1 MKKAIVQRILVFLH
15 CFLMIALFLGCW
27 LLFYRQPAT
36 GGEYF
41 VHDRTIFVC
50 YSLVLVTLSN
60 VYGCYKVGF
69 SRAGE
74 LFLSQVLAN
83 ILSWGITYVMLC
95 VMAQRLVNP
104 LAGFGAF
111 ALQCLISAVLI
122 KIMGVVYYSM
132 NKTKNA
138 IIIYRNDADLRK
150 LEEIYNFKENWK
162 ITKRIRCNVGREHDL
177 PNDQKDESANTT
189 DIHSLIEE
197 MKGFD
202 IVFVSGVNATLRNG
216 IVKHCV
222 ESDKECYFVPHTG
235 DVIIAG
241 ATHTRAFAVPICKTG
256 RCKIS
261 PEYIFIKRLFDVLI
275 SLCGLV
281 VLFPFMV
288 GTAIAIKAYDRGPVL
303 YKQVRLTKDGKEF
316 KILKFRSMR
325 VDAEKDGVARL
336 SSGDSD
342 DRITPVGKVI
352 RAIRFDELPQLF
364 NILRGDMSIVGPRP
378 ERPEIAAQYREVLP
392 AFDLRL
398 QVKAG
403 LTGYA
408 QIYGRYNT
416 EPVDKLKMDL
426 MYINNIG
433 PVEDLKLLFATIR
446 ILFMK
451 ESTVGIAE
459 GQTTAMAEQ
468 QEEKETA
475 GVS

>member
-1 MKKAIVQRILVFLH
+1 MKKTIVQRLLVALH
-15 CFLMIALFLGCW
+15 YCAMIALFLACW
-27 LLFYRQPAT
+27 LLFYRRPAIE
-36 GGEYF
+36 GAYF
-41 VHDRTIFVC
+41 VHNRTICAC
-50 YSLVLVTLSN
+50 YALVLIVLSN
-60 VYGCYKVGF
+60 VYRCYKVGY
-69 SRAGE
+69 SRVSE
-74 LFLSQVLAN
+74 LFLSHSLAN
-83 ILSWGITYVMLC
+83 LLSWGITYVMLC
-95 VMAQRLVNP
+95 IMAQKFVNP
-104 LAGFGAF
+104 LAGFGALF
-111 ALQCLISAVLI
+111 IQCMVSAVLL
-122 KIMGVVYYSM
+122 KLMNVVYFSTH
-132 NKTKNA
+132 KAKKA
-138 IIIYRNDADLRK
+138 IIIYRNDTDLKK
-150 LEEIYNFKENWK
+150 LEEVYAFNEKWNIC
-162 ITKRIRCNVGREHDL
+162 KRIRCNVGREHDF
-177 PNDQKDESANTT
+177 PDDQKSQSANTT
-189 DIHSLIEE
+189 DIHALIAE
-197 MKGFD
+197 MEPYD
-202 IVFVSGVNATLRNG
+202 VVFVSGVNATLRNG
-216 IVKHCV
+216 IVKYCV
-222 ESDKECYFVPHTG
+222 ETDKVCFFVPHTG

-241 ATHTRAFAVPICKTG
+241 ATHTRAFSVPICKTG

-261 PEYIFIKRLFDVLI
+261 PEYTLIKRVFDIFV
-275 SLCGLV
+275 SFCGLV
-281 VLFPFMV
+281 VLFPFMI
-288 GTAIAIKAYDRGPVL
+288 GTAIAIKAYDGGPVL

-336 SSGDSD
+336 SSGDNDS
-342 DRITPVGKVI
+342 RITPVGKVI
-352 RAIRFDELPQLF
+352 RAIRFDELPQLI